1 MALVN
6 QVEKRVKL
14 PIEQVVQYQLLTH
27 CFLSNITLSTADIK
41 CLTMLALDKEQEL
54 NSFCNKVYEA
64 KVFKSPQSVRNAII
78 KAEKNGL
85 ILKEGK
91 NKKKIWINPTLQIQ
105 TAGNV
110 FLDYKFLG
118 IAPSES

>member
-118 IAPSES
+118 IAPSQS

>member
-1 MALVN
+1 MAIVN

-14 PIEQVVQYQLLTH
+14 TLDQVVQYQLLTH
-27 CFLSNITLSTADIK
+27 CFLSNITLSAADLK

-54 NSFCNKVYEA
+54 NSFCNKVYQQG
-64 KVFKSPQSVRNAII
+64 VFKSPQSVRNAII
-78 KAEKNGL
+78 KAEKNKL

-91 NKKKIWINPTLQIQ
+91 SKKKIWINPDLRIQ
-105 TAGNV
+105 VEGNV

-118 IAPSES
+118 LAPQ

>member
-1 MALVN
+1 MAIVN

-27 CFLSNITLSTADIK
+27 CFLSNINLSAADIK
-41 CLTMLALDKEQEL
+41 CLTMLALDVEQEL

-78 KAEKNGL
+78 KAEKNGI

-91 NKKKIWINPTLQIQ
+91 NKKKIWINPDLKIQ
-105 TAGNV
+105 TVGNV

-118 IAPSES
+118 IASE